1 MKVAELNETIYTVE
15 REIDCLGSLLKDEQA
30 RTMAGVCDDDLDCI
44 LQQYNDLQ
52 SHVRDLIAQMKLAQQ
67 RKQPVELMG
76 LGI

>member
-1 MKVAELNETIYTVE
+1 MTTSIASSSSTN
-15 REIDCLGSLLKDEQA
+15 D
-30 RTMAGVCDDDLDCI
+30 

-52 SHVRDLIAQMKLAQQ
+52 SHVRELIAQMKLAQQ